1 MPQGSHAHFAYAKWN
16 SATQHKPNRT
26 PHGLIRFPPRHSFR
40 RTPSESAQMFQ
51 QFSEKSDPSTGKAR
65 VAALRARMKE
75 EGVDVYLV
83 PHADEHQNEYLP
95 ERAERL
101 AWLTGFTGSAGA
113 AMILDTEAHVFTDG
127 RYTLQ
132 VRSQTDPAVFTP
144 QDLVANPPDKWLAGN
159 LKPGMRVGFDPWLH
173 TIADA
178 KHLAEACGK
187 KDAELVP
194 LDRNLVDA
202 IRNDLPPPPLEPVS
216 IHSLEFAGEIPRDKI
231 GRIADTV
238 KDKGAGAVVLTDP
251 ASICWL
257 FNIRGNDVSHTPLA
271 LAFAILPVEGD
282 PTLFI
287 DKRKLPVRAEAYLTQ
302 LAGLRPPSEFDDGL
316 RELGRTGVKVMVDPA
331 LTARKIAEELLEAG
345 ASLVEA
351 PDPVRLPRA
360 QKNRA
365 EQAGARSAHH
375 RDGAAMAAFLAWLD
389 EQEPG
394 SLDEIAVV
402 TALEEYRRSTGE
414 RLGMELAE
422 ISFDTICGAGPN
434 GAIVHYR
441 VTEKTSRKVG
451 AGELLLVDSGAQYRD
466 GTTDITRVI
475 PIGEPAAD
483 YRRHFTLVLKGMIA
497 ISVARFP
504 AGTRG
509 VDIDVL
515 ARRAL
520 WQAGLDYA
528 HGTGHGVGSFLGV
541 HEGPQGISKRGMQE
555 LLPGMI
561 VSNEPGYYKAG
572 SHGIRIENLVM
583 VRPAETPDGGEIAMH
598 SFETLTLCPIDCR
611 LVDVAISTRRNWTG

>member
-1 MPQGSHAHFAYAKWN
+1 
-16 SATQHKPNRT
+16 
-26 PHGLIRFPPRHSFR
+26 
-40 RTPSESAQMFQ
+40 MFQ
-51 QFSEKSDPSTGKAR
+51 QFSEKSDPSAGKAR
-65 VAALRARMKE
+65 VSLLRARMRE
-75 EGVDVYLV
+75 EGLDAFLV

-113 AMILDTEAHVFTDG
+113 AVILENTAQVFTDG

-132 VRSQTDPAVFTP
+132 VRAQTDPEVFTP
-144 QDLVANPPDKWLAGN
+144 QDLVANPPHKWLAEH
-159 LKPGMRVGFDPWLH
+159 LEPGMRVGFDPWLH

-178 KHLAEACGK
+178 KRLAETCAAK
-187 KDAELVP
+187 NAELVAVE
-194 LDRNLVDA
+194 RNLVDA
-202 IRNDLPPPPLEPVS
+202 VRNDVPPPPLEPVS
-216 IHSLEFAGEIPRDKI
+216 IHPLEYSGETPRDKI
-231 GRIADTV
+231 GRIADAV
-238 KDKGAGAVVLTDP
+238 REKAADAVVLTDP

-257 FNIRGNDVSHTPLA
+257 FNIRGGDVAHTPLA

-287 DKRKLPVRAEAYLTQ
+287 DKRKLPVRTEAYLAQ
-302 LAGLRPPSEFDDGL
+302 LAALRPPSEFDTGL
-316 RELGRTGVKVMVDPA
+316 RKLGATGARVMIDPA
-331 LTARKIAEELLEAG
+331 LTARKIADDLEEAG
-345 ASLVEA
+345 AELVEA

-360 QKNRA
+360 QKNAA
-365 EQAGARSAHH
+365 EQQGARDAQR
-375 RDGAAMAAFLAWLD
+375 RDGAALAAFLAWLD
-389 EQEPG
+389 AQEPG
-394 SLDEIAVV
+394 TLDEIAIV
-402 TALEEYRRSTGE
+402 TALENFRRETGE

-441 VTEKTSRKVG
+441 VTEKTNRRLE

-466 GTTDITRVI
+466 GTTDITRVV
-475 PIGEPAAD
+475 PCGEPAAEH
-483 YRRHFTLVLKGMIA
+483 RRHFTLVLKGMIA

-509 VDIDVL
+509 VDLDVL
-515 ARRAL
+515 ARNAL

-541 HEGPQGISKRGMQE
+541 HEGPQNISRRGMQV

-583 VRPAETPDGGEIAMH
+583 VRPAEVPDGGEIAMH
-598 SFETLTLCPIDCR
+598 SFETLTLCPIDRR
-611 LVDVAISTRRNWTG
+611 LVDPSLLTDAELDWLNAYHARVRGEVSGLIEDGEVAGWLERMTAPISR

>member
-1 MPQGSHAHFAYAKWN
+1 
-16 SATQHKPNRT
+16 
-26 PHGLIRFPPRHSFR
+26 
-40 RTPSESAQMFQ
+40 MFQ
-51 QFSEKSDPSTGKAR
+51 QFSEKSDPSAGKAR

-75 EGVDVYLV
+75 EGLDAFLV

-113 AMILDTEAHVFTDG
+113 AIILDDSAQVFTDG

-132 VRSQTDPAVFTP
+132 VRAQTDPSVFTP
-144 QDLVANPPDKWLAGN
+144 RDIVSEPPHEWLAAN
-159 LKPGMRVGFDPWLH
+159 LKSGMRVGFDAWLH
-173 TIADA
+173 TVAGVER
-178 KHLAEACGK
+178 LAEACTK
-187 KDAELVP
+187 SRADLVP
-194 LDRNLVDA
+194 VSRNLVDA
-202 IRNDLPPPPLEPVS
+202 IRNDLPSPPLEPVA
-216 IHSLEFAGEIPRDKI
+216 IHPLEFAGETARDKI
-231 GRIADTV
+231 ARITGDV
-238 KDKGAGAVVLTDP
+238 KAKDAAAVILTDP

-257 FNIRGNDVSHTPLA
+257 FNIRGADVAHTPLA
-271 LAFAILPVEGD
+271 LAFAILPVEGE
-282 PTLFI
+282 PSLFI
-287 DKRKLPVRAEAYLTQ
+287 DKRKLPVKTEAYLTQ
-302 LAGLRPPSEFDDGL
+302 LATLRPPSEFDAGL
-316 RELGRTGVKVMVDPA
+316 KELGRTGVKVMIDPA
-331 LTARKIAEELLEAG
+331 LTAWQIAGELEATG
-345 ASLVEA
+345 AEIIEA
-351 PDPVRLPRA
+351 SDPVRLPRA
-360 QKNRA
+360 QKNAA
-365 EQAGARSAHH
+365 EQRGARDAQR
-375 RDGAAMAAFLAWLD
+375 RDGAALAAFLAWCD
-389 EQEPG
+389 AHEPG

-402 TALEEYRRSTGE
+402 TALEDFRRATGE

-422 ISFDTICGAGPN
+422 ISFDTISGAGPN

-441 VTEKTSRKVG
+441 VTEKTNRKLS
-451 AGELLLVDSGAQYRD
+451 AGELLLVDSGAQYHD

-475 PIGEPAAD
+475 PCGEPTAE

-515 ARRAL
+515 ARNAL

-528 HGTGHGVGSFLGV
+528 HGTGHGVGSFLSV
-541 HEGPQGISKRGMQE
+541 HEGPQNISRRGMQA

-583 VRPAETPDGGEIAMH
+583 VRPAEVPQGGEIAMH
-598 SFETLTLCPIDCR
+598 SFETLTLCPIDRR
-611 LVDVAISTRRNWTG
+611 LIDAALLSDEELDWLNAYHARVRAEVGPLLEDAGVIAWLERMTAPVNR